1 MIDYES
7 LSLNLLQDV
16 LNNFPDKDCRLIC
29 FTIKSEKNG
38 YEYTFSKTNGCWKC
52 TLDFKYGNRAPIA
65 FDASDLKVAI
75 DRAELAS
82 GCPKSKKLIQTDTFE
97 ENSKSEYPL
106 TRKTIVDFINSAFD
120 LTKVS

>member
-7 LSLNLLQDV
+7 LSLDLLQDV

-65 FDASDLKVAI
+65 FDAATFKIAI
-75 DRAELAS
+75 DRAELLS
-82 GCPKSKKLIQTDTFE
+82 GCPKSKKLIQIEKDK
-97 ENSKSEYPL
+97 SKSDYPL

-120 LTKVS
+120 LTKVE